1 MVKTLTPAQA
11 QALIAAGGVDVIDV
25 RDPRDWASGHIPG
38 ARSLPLDEL
47 RGGARGKLGDDP
59 RTLLFV
65 CARGVR
71 SQTAAQLAED
81 AGQTAVHS
89 LAGGML
95 EWAAAGLPIET
106 AAPAEAR
113 PAAKD
118 GAHASTSSSGG
129 ASASSSTASSASFS
143 ASSSATIPGGARAF
157 ASASAPTASA
167 PDDAGEHAEPALD
180 TVVGD
185 NLKTLRTARN
195 LSLDLLARLTGLSR
209 SLLGQ
214 IELGKVSPSVAVVWK
229 LARAFDVPFS
239 VMLATTQP
247 TAISVLR
254 AKGAKRIVGNDGKFS
269 SRALFPL
276 GSEPDAELYELTLAP
291 YSREDAHPHQPG
303 TRENLVVAAGRL
315 ELTVGA
321 EHFTLTKGDAIV
333 FGADVP
339 HSYENPDRDECWI
352 YLVMTYG
359 RRASDAASGATRG
372 SRPTEP

>member
-1 MVKTLTPAQA
+1 MVKTLSPAQA
-11 QALIAAGGVDVIDV
+11 QALIAQGDVDILDV
-25 RDPRDWASGHIPG
+25 RDPRDWASGHVPG

-47 RGGARGKLGDDP
+47 RGGAASKLGDGD

-81 AGQTAVHS
+81 AGKTSVHS

-106 AAPAEAR
+106 AAPAAS
-113 PAAKD
+113 PAAP
-118 GAHASTSSSGG
+118 ASSGTSGSSVDAPPPSLPPG
-129 ASASSSTASSASFS
+129 APRAASPTSPPPASHGAPLDATAE
-143 ASSSATIPGGARAF
+143 P
-157 ASASAPTASA
+157 
-167 PDDAGEHAEPALD
+167 AEPALD

-185 NLKTLRTARN
+185 NLRVLRTARK

-239 VMLATTQP
+239 VMLATAQP

-276 GSEPDAELYELTLAP
+276 GTEPDAELYELTLAP

-359 RRASDAASGATRG
+359 RRTPDAVTAQRG
-372 SRPTEP
+372 RSEEA

>member
-11 QALIAAGGVDVIDV
+11 QALIAAGGVDIIDV
-25 RDPRDWASGHIPG
+25 RDPRDWASGHVPG

-47 RGGARGKLGDDP
+47 RGGAGKKLGEGDP
-59 RTLLFV
+59 TLLFV

-81 AGQTAVHS
+81 AGKTAVHS

-106 AAPAEAR
+106 AAPAEAPPSAQSAA
-113 PAAKD
+113 PAAS
-118 GAHASTSSSGG
+118 ARSSASASVAAAAAASSTSSS
-129 ASASSSTASSASFS
+129 
-143 ASSSATIPGGARAF
+143 SATSAGGARAF
-157 ASASAPTASA
+157 ASAAAPSTGGAHA
-167 PDDAGEHAEPALD
+167 HGHDEATEHAEPALD

-185 NLKTLRTARN
+185 NLKALRTARN

-239 VMLATTQP
+239 VMLATAQP

-254 AKGAKRIVGNDGKFS
+254 TKGAKRIVGNDGKFS

-359 RRASDAASGATRG
+359 RRASDAATQGKA
-372 SRPTEP
+372 